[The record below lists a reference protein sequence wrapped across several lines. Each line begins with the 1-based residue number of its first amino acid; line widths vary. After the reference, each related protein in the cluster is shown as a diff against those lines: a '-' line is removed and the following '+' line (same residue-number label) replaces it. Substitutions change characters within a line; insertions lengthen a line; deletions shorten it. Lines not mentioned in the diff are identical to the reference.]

1 MERGHRGG
9 TELHARPKHT
19 RVPCCVCDPA
29 VPHVRFHG
37 TASAAP
43 HCPTERWLSGV
54 GWAPA
59 RGHRDRHGGAA
70 EGSQRGFCPFD
81 GDCAGGGRGALLPP
95 LLAVGPFPLHVPT
108 ISPRSSRCHPTMWGQ
123 RCRSPPRPRHP
134 RSHRSPWGKVTA
146 AAGLRAPNHCHPPP
160 RGAHREH
167 RAVPRG
173 EAGGGAGGT
182 KWVTLLPRNPGPN
195 TATSPARCPPP
206 RGPGDKALIPQ
217 PPPPPGPGE
226 VGGGGA
232 GT

>member
-1 MERGHRGG
+1 MCNLTRGSGGVERGHCGG

-54 GWAPA
+54 EWAPA

-123 RCRSPPRPRHP
+123 RCRSPPPPPAIPAATAHLGV
-134 RSHRSPWGKVTA
+134 RSPQPQGS
-146 AAGLRAPNHCHPPP
+146 GHP
-160 RGAHREH
+160 
-167 RAVPRG
+167 
-173 EAGGGAGGT
+173 T
-182 KWVTLLPRNPGPN
+182 
-195 TATSPARCPPP
+195 TATRRPAERIGSTGRY
-206 RGPGDKALIPQ
+206 RGGRR
-217 PPPPPGPGE
+217 
-226 VGGGGA
+226 GGGGGHKVGHAAATKPRSQHGHITGGVTGSVSPTA
-232 GT
+232 GTQ